1 MIRKFQGH
9 TPEVHDD
16 AYVDDAAVLIGKVKV
31 GARASIWPGAVLR
44 GDIEPITIGDGSNVQ
59 EGAVLHTDEKFPTV
73 VGNDVTIGHA
83 AVVHGCEVGDHA
95 LIGIGA
101 IILSGAKIG
110 PRAVV
115 AAGALVPEGAVVEE
129 GTLVMG
135 TPAKRVREL
144 TENEKYRFLKNARA
158 YADRSQ
164 EYLKERKEQG

>member
-1 MIRKFQGH
+1 MIRKFEGNE
-9 TPEVHDD
+9 PEIHAQ

-31 GARASIWPGAVLR
+31 GARSSIWPGAVLR
-44 GDIEPITIGDGSNVQ
+44 GDIEPITIGEGSNVQ
-59 EGAVLHTDEKFPTV
+59 EGAVLHTDEKYPTV

-101 IILSGAKIG
+101 IVLSGAKIG

-115 AAGALVPEGAVVEE
+115 AAGALVPEGAVVDE
-129 GTLVMG
+129 GVLVMG

-144 TENEKYRFLKNARA
+144 NENEKYRFLRNARA
-158 YADRSQ
+158 YADRAQ
-164 EYLKERKEQG
+164 QYLKEKEEGQ